1 VFAEAVAVAIIDGY
15 PTTASSVLL
24 FSKQA
29 LQHCFNSRARQIF
42 DGHAASSQAFR
53 RRRASR
59 PRCRQQP
66 SCSTTKRH
74 EAENA
79 SDLKVQVATSSQAIR
94 QRRADY
100 FFYVF
105 AEPSPSPSLIAIRR
119 QHRPFCYSRSKL
131 FNTAST
137 RERAKFNRAIVAHL
151 HFRRL
156 FQIFDGHAASSQ
168 AFRRRRA
175 SRPRCR
181 QQPSCSTTK
190 RHEAENASDLKV
202 QVATSS
208 QAIRQRRADYFYVFA
223 EPSPSPSLIAIRRQH
238 RPFCYSRS
246 KLFNTAST
254 RERAKFQQSYCCAFA
269 FLKTVSGF

>member
-1 VFAEAVAVAIIDGY
+1 MKQRAARQRAIAFDTANLTYSFSEKLLQVLKNQVVASSQAVRQRRADYFYVFAEAVAVTIIDCY

-24 FSKQA
+24 LSKQA
-29 LQHCFNSRARQIF
+29 LQHCFNSRARQVSTRAIVAHLHFRRLFQVF

-74 EAENA
+74 EAE
-79 SDLKVQVATSSQAIR
+79 S
-94 QRRADY
+94 
-100 FFYVF
+100 
-105 AEPSPSPSLIAIRR
+105 
-119 QHRPFCYSRSKL
+119 
-131 FNTAST
+131 
-137 RERAKFNRAIVAHL
+137 
-151 HFRRL
+151 
-156 FQIFDGHAASSQ
+156 
-168 AFRRRRA
+168 
-175 SRPRCR
+175 
-181 QQPSCSTTK
+181 
-190 RHEAENASDLKV
+190 ASDLKV

-254 RERAKFQQSYCCAFA
+254 QKCAKFQQSYCCAFA
-269 FLKTVSGF
+269 FLKTVSGFNGHAASSQAFRRRRASRLRRHQQPCCSTTVIQAKSYEKKKKQELMAEQPI